1 MCTPISLAMEAHTV
15 TNAQELMKYVLD
27 HEGVGIEEL
36 AAHLGVRPRTLR
48 ARIAR
53 ANRLAEGIGRIEF
66 RRSVAGYVTETED
79 EERLRAWC
87 SPREDT
93 IKPVV
98 PEDANGRVRYLVN
111 DLLSRGGWVTIDD
124 LCSVLFVSRTRISSD
139 LREVEK
145 IIEPFGLTVARRPRY
160 GIRVEGPELARRLC
174 LANLVVEE
182 RRDDLAS
189 AAISELLDTISGFVE
204 EAVAD
209 AGLVINAF
217 AYQNLL
223 VHIAIALVRMREG
236 CYVPMD
242 ASSLDQMR
250 NTPELAAARVIAG
263 RIGSE
268 LGQELPDE
276 EVAYIA
282 IHLAGKQM
290 IVDALAADDG
300 STESERLVITDE
312 AWDVV
317 SQMLEV
323 VWDSFRFDFRGD
335 LELRMNLARH
345 VMPLAVRLQHRMKLK
360 NPLLSEVKACYPLA
374 YSLASESSVVLAN
387 RYGSAPSEDEIG
399 YIALSFALALE
410 RQKEAA
416 PKKNILVVCASG
428 AGSARLLEYRYRR
441 EFGNY
446 LNRIVTCNASQVDEI
461 DFSDIDYVFTTVPLG
476 RNLPVPV
483 REVTYFLD
491 EHEIADVRE
500 LLAHNSPR
508 DVLSLFDRELF
519 FPHLAEKDKGS
530 VLGRLCDEVAERRT
544 VSPRFSELVWERERR
559 AATSFGNLVAMP
571 HPLEAASEQPI
582 VCVGLLDEAIVWDDF
597 GHEVRAVFLIA
608 VPQEADARTG
618 SLFSALADLFVSRD
632 GIARLVGDQ
641 SWETLVELVGEAASG
656 ALGQSPDDFGSG
668 AASSAARE
676 R

>member
-1 MCTPISLAMEAHTV
+1 M
-15 TNAQELMKYVLD
+15 TNAQKLMKYVLD
-27 HEGVGIEEL
+27 HEGVGIDEL

-48 ARIAR
+48 ARISR
-53 ANRLAEGIGRIEF
+53 ANRLADGLGRIEF
-66 RRSVAGYVTETED
+66 RRSVAGYVAETED

-87 SPREDT
+87 SPGSGML
-93 IKPVV
+93 KPVV
-98 PEDANGRVRYLVN
+98 PEDADGRVRYLVN

-124 LCSVLFVSRTRISSD
+124 LSSVLFVSRTRISAD

-145 IIEPFGLTVARRPRY
+145 IIEPFGLTVVRRPRY

-189 AAISELLDTISGFVE
+189 GAIAELLDTVSGFVE

-242 ASSLDQMR
+242 ASSLDQMQ

-263 RIGSE
+263 RIGDE
-268 LGQELPDE
+268 LGQELPEE

-290 IVDALAADDG
+290 IVDALAADDAAP
-300 STESERLVITDE
+300 EAERLVITDE

-317 SQMLEV
+317 SRMLEV

-387 RYGSAPSEDEIG
+387 RYGAALSEDEIG

-441 EFGNY
+441 EFGSY
-446 LNRIVTCNASQVDEI
+446 LDKIVTCNASQVDEI
-461 DFSDIDYVFTTVPLG
+461 DFRDIDYVFTTVPLG
-476 RNLPVPV
+476 RSLPVPV

-491 EHEIADVRE
+491 EREIAGVRE

-508 DVLSLFDRELF
+508 GVLSLFDRELF
-519 FPHLAEKDKGS
+519 FPHLTEKDKES
-530 VLGRLCDEVAERRT
+530 VLSRLCAEVSARSA
-544 VSPRFSELVWERERR
+544 VSPRFEGLVWERERR

-571 HPLEAASEQPI
+571 HPLEAASEQI
-582 VCVGLLDEAIVWDDF
+582 VICVGLLDESVVWDEY

-608 VPQEADARTG
+608 VPQEADERTG

-632 GIARLVGDQ
+632 GMARLVGAQD
-641 SWETLVELVGEAASG
+641 WDTLIGLVGEAACGS
-656 ALGQSPDDFGSG
+656 LKQSPEDF
-668 AASSAARE
+668 AAGGEASETKRHDQ
-676 R
+676 RR

>member
-1 MCTPISLAMEAHTV
+1 M
-15 TNAQELMKYVLD
+15 TNAQKLMKYVLD
-27 HEGVGIEEL
+27 HEGVGIDEL

-53 ANRLAEGIGRIEF
+53 ANRLADGLGRIEF
-66 RRSVAGYVTETED
+66 RRSVAGYVAETED

-87 SPREDT
+87 SPGSGML
-93 IKPVV
+93 KPVV
-98 PEDANGRVRYLVN
+98 PEDADGRVRYLVN

-124 LCSVLFVSRTRISSD
+124 LSSVLFVSRTRISAD

-145 IIEPFGLTVARRPRY
+145 IIEPFGLTVVRRPRY

-189 AAISELLDTISGFVE
+189 GAIAELLDTVSGFVE

-242 ASSLDQMR
+242 ASSLDQMQ

-263 RIGSE
+263 RIGDE
-268 LGQELPDE
+268 LGQELPEE

-290 IVDALAADDG
+290 IVDALAADDAAP
-300 STESERLVITDE
+300 EAERLVITDE

-317 SQMLEV
+317 SRMLEV

-387 RYGSAPSEDEIG
+387 RYGAALSEDEIG

-441 EFGNY
+441 EFGSY
-446 LNRIVTCNASQVDEI
+446 LDKIVTCNASQVDEI
-461 DFSDIDYVFTTVPLG
+461 DFRDIDYVFTTVPLG
-476 RNLPVPV
+476 RALPVPV

-491 EHEIADVRE
+491 EHEIAGVRE

-508 DVLSLFDRELF
+508 GVLSLFDRELF
-519 FPHLAEKDKGS
+519 FPHLAEKDKES
-530 VLGRLCDEVAERRT
+530 VLCRLCAEVSARRA
-544 VSPRFSELVWERERR
+544 VSPRFEGLVWERERR

-571 HPLEAASEQPI
+571 HPLEAASEQI
-582 VCVGLLDEAIVWDDF
+582 VICVGLLDESVVWDEY

-608 VPQEADARTG
+608 VPQEADERTG
-618 SLFSALADLFVSRD
+618 SLFSALADLFVSRE
-632 GIARLVGDQ
+632 GMTRLVAAQDWG
-641 SWETLVELVGEAASG
+641 TLIELVGEAACGS
-656 ALGQSPDDFGSG
+656 LKQSPEDVATGG
-668 AASSAARE
+668 EAPEARG
-676 R
+676 RDQRR

>member
-1 MCTPISLAMEAHTV
+1 M
-15 TNAQELMKYVLD
+15 TNAQKLMKYVLD
-27 HEGVGIEEL
+27 HEGVGIDEL

-53 ANRLAEGIGRIEF
+53 ANRLADGLGRIEF
-66 RRSVAGYVTETED
+66 RRSVAGYVAETED

-87 SPREDT
+87 SPGSGML
-93 IKPVV
+93 KPVV
-98 PEDANGRVRYLVN
+98 PEDADGRVRYLVN

-124 LCSVLFVSRTRISSD
+124 LSSVLFVSRTRISAD
-139 LREVEK
+139 LRKVEK
-145 IIEPFGLTVARRPRY
+145 IIEPFGLTVVRRPRY

-189 AAISELLDTISGFVE
+189 GAIAELLDTISGFVE
-204 EAVAD
+204 GAVAD

-242 ASSLDQMR
+242 ASSLDQMK

-263 RIGSE
+263 RIGDE
-268 LGQELPDE
+268 LGQELPEE

-290 IVDALAADDG
+290 IVDALAADDAP
-300 STESERLVITDE
+300 EAERLVITDE

-387 RYGSAPSEDEIG
+387 RYGAALSEDEIG

-441 EFGNY
+441 EFGRY
-446 LNRIVTCNASQVDEI
+446 LDKIVTCNASQVDEI
-461 DFSDIDYVFTTVPLG
+461 DFRDIDYVFTTVPLG
-476 RNLPVPV
+476 RALPVPV

-491 EHEIADVRE
+491 EHEIAGVRE

-508 DVLSLFDRELF
+508 GVVSLFDRELF
-519 FPHLAEKDKGS
+519 FPHLTEKDKES
-530 VLGRLCDEVAERRT
+530 VLRRLCAEVSARRA
-544 VSPRFSELVWERERR
+544 VSPRFEELVWERERR

-571 HPLEAASEQPI
+571 HPLEAASEQI
-582 VCVGLLDEAIVWDDF
+582 VICVGLLDESVVWDEY

-608 VPQEADARTG
+608 VPQEADERTG
-618 SLFSALADLFVSRD
+618 ALFSALADLFVSGD
-632 GIARLVGDQ
+632 GMTRLVGAQD
-641 SWETLVELVGEAASG
+641 WGTLIELVGEAVCGS
-656 ALGQSPDDFGSG
+656 LKQSPEDYAAGGG
-668 AASSAARE
+668 ASETRG
-676 R
+676 RDQRR

>member
-1 MCTPISLAMEAHTV
+1 M
-15 TNAQELMKYVLD
+15 TNAQKLMKYVLD
-27 HEGVGIEEL
+27 HEGVGIDEL

-48 ARIAR
+48 ARISR
-53 ANRLAEGIGRIEF
+53 ANRLADGLGRIEF
-66 RRSVAGYVTETED
+66 RRSVAGYVAETED

-87 SPREDT
+87 SPGSGML
-93 IKPVV
+93 KPVV
-98 PEDANGRVRYLVN
+98 PEDADGRVRYLVN

-124 LCSVLFVSRTRISSD
+124 LSSVLFVSRTRISAD

-145 IIEPFGLTVARRPRY
+145 IIEPFGLTVVRRPRY

-189 AAISELLDTISGFVE
+189 GAIAELLDTISGFVE
-204 EAVAD
+204 GAVAD

-242 ASSLDQMR
+242 ASSLDQMQ

-263 RIGSE
+263 RIGDE
-268 LGQELPDE
+268 LGQELPEE

-290 IVDALAADDG
+290 IVDALAVDDAAPE
-300 STESERLVITDE
+300 TERLVITDE

-387 RYGSAPSEDEIG
+387 RYGAALSEDEIG

-441 EFGNY
+441 EFGRY
-446 LNRIVTCNASQVDEI
+446 LDKIVTCNASQVDEI
-461 DFSDIDYVFTTVPLG
+461 DFRDIDYVFTTVPLG
-476 RNLPVPV
+476 RALPVPV

-491 EHEIADVRE
+491 EHEIAGVRE

-508 DVLSLFDRELF
+508 GVVSLFDRELF
-519 FPHLAEKDKGS
+519 FPHLAEKDKES
-530 VLGRLCDEVAERRT
+530 VLRRLCAEVSARRA
-544 VSPRFSELVWERERR
+544 VSPRFEELVWERERR

-571 HPLEAASEQPI
+571 HPLEAASEQI
-582 VCVGLLDEAIVWDDF
+582 VICVGLLDESVVWDEY

-608 VPQEADARTG
+608 VPQEADERTG
-618 SLFSALADLFVSRD
+618 ALFSALADLFVSGD
-632 GIARLVGDQ
+632 GMTRLVGAQD
-641 SWETLVELVGEAASG
+641 WGTLIELVGEAVCGS
-656 ALGQSPDDFGSG
+656 LKQSPEDY
-668 AASSAARE
+668 AAGGEASETRG
-676 R
+676 RDQRR

>member
-1 MCTPISLAMEAHTV
+1 M
-15 TNAQELMKYVLD
+15 TNAQKLMKYVLD
-27 HEGVGIEEL
+27 HEGVGIDEL

-53 ANRLAEGIGRIEF
+53 ANRLADGLGRIEF
-66 RRSVAGYVTETED
+66 RRSVAGYVAETED

-87 SPREDT
+87 SPGSGML
-93 IKPVV
+93 KPVV
-98 PEDANGRVRYLVN
+98 PEDADGRVRYLVN
-111 DLLSRGGWVTIDD
+111 DLLSRGGWITIDD
-124 LCSVLFVSRTRISSD
+124 LSSVLFVSRTRISAD

-145 IIEPFGLTVARRPRY
+145 VIEPFGLTVVRRPRY

-189 AAISELLDTISGFVE
+189 GAIAELLDTISGFVE

-242 ASSLDQMR
+242 ASSLDQMQ

-263 RIGSE
+263 RIGDE
-268 LGQELPDE
+268 LGQELPEE

-290 IVDALAADDG
+290 IVDALAADD
-300 STESERLVITDE
+300 SVPEAERLVITDE

-387 RYGSAPSEDEIG
+387 RYGGTLSEDEIG

-441 EFGNY
+441 EFGSY
-446 LNRIVTCNASQVDEI
+446 LDKIVTCNASQVDEI
-461 DFSDIDYVFTTVPLG
+461 DFRDIDYVFTTVPLG
-476 RNLPVPV
+476 RALPVPV

-491 EHEIADVRE
+491 EHEIAGVRE

-508 DVLSLFDRELF
+508 GVLSLFDRELF
-519 FPHLAEKDKGS
+519 FPHLAEKDKES
-530 VLGRLCDEVAERRT
+530 VLCRLCAEVSARRA
-544 VSPRFSELVWERERR
+544 VSPRFEGLVWERERR

-571 HPLEAASEQPI
+571 HPLEAASEQI
-582 VCVGLLDEAIVWDDF
+582 VICVGLLDESVVWNEY

-608 VPQEADARTG
+608 VPQEADERTG
-618 SLFSALADLFVSRD
+618 LLFSALADLFVSRE
-632 GIARLVGDQ
+632 GMTRLVAAQDWG
-641 SWETLVELVGEAASG
+641 TLIELVGEAACGS
-656 ALGQSPDDFGSG
+656 LKQSPEDV
-668 AASSAARE
+668 AAGGEAPEARG
-676 R
+676 RDQRR